1 MVKTKVRMIVF
12 LVAEDGETLYSEQKE
27 DVELTLAKIMNY

>member
-1 MVKTKVRMIVF
+1 MVNTKVRMIVF

-27 DVELTLAKIMNY
+27 DVELTLAQIMNY